1 MTCIFQV
8 HRLLFM
14 TEEARG
20 QWQSSVLIAEESQV
34 SKDEGEK
41 RSKCQLSLELQYANT
56 IPV

>member
-1 MTCIFQV
+1 
-8 HRLLFM
+8 M